1 MMSCC
6 CSGEVS
12 YVLIVQQND
21 EKKVLPGQQTEVY
34 EFQGEDSGNREVY
47 SNFYSSFSRV
57 ADSMRIRIRIR
68 IQLYLPQCGSG
79 SGFGSKELNLCRSMR
94 IFPF

>member
-34 EFQGEDSGNREVY
+34 EFQGEDSGNRGV
-47 SNFYSSFSRV
+47 
-57 ADSMRIRIRIR
+57 
-68 IQLYLPQCGSG
+68 
-79 SGFGSKELNLCRSMR
+79 
-94 IFPF
+94 